1 MRPCRRGHLRL
12 CRHGRCACG
21 CTSRSACMQARTRRA
36 ARPHCRARRLAC
48 ARRRRL
54 TVRRRPTVRY
64 CCDLRF
70 EKESLRTC
78 RVRGR
83 DGARISMG
91 LGGGAGGFGGR
102 HVGFE
107 AKSLRTRVPAT
118 DSRLGGVSPSA
129 SPSGL
134 GFLERPKESTRCK
147 PDTWGTL
154 GGGGRAQ
161 VKGKMEGTRMRARRR
176 ARRARRRARREEEA
190 EEEAEGQREVSA
202 RRASGEG
209 VPPSAPRRLPSC
221 PSCAS
226 RS

>member
-1 MRPCRRGHLRL
+1 MHA
-12 CRHGRCACG
+12 GRAL
-21 CTSRSACMQARTRRA
+21 A
-36 ARPHCRARRLAC
+36 AQLRPHCRARRLAC

-147 PDTWGTL
+147 PDTWGNL

-161 VKGKMEGTRMRARRR
+161 VKGKMEGTRVRARRR
-176 ARRARRRARREEEA
+176 ARRGARRRARR
-190 EEEAEGQREVSA
+190 GVRRRPRRRPRVSA
-202 RRASGEG
+202 RSARGGRLARACHLRLPVVSRVVLLAPREAELPAEPRAASGG
-209 VPPSAPRRLPSC
+209 RHGSYGFHK
-221 PSCAS
+221 
-226 RS
+226 